1 MRLGETDVARAPQR
15 QSSAPGRNR
24 SLDAGA
30 LLVLFGE
37 GRQRLALASRCKG
50 LVLLLW
56 AQRQKPPIAAGTLCL
71 QRTGTTVGRR
81 EAHLEGG
88 SSLPVI
94 GTPAPALVPGR
105 TDCDLPIPIE
115 EEVLHGEALA

>member
-1 MRLGETDVARAPQR
+1 MLEMRLGETDVAGAPQV
-15 QSSAPGRNR
+15 QSTDPGGDC

-37 GRQRLALASRCKG
+37 GRLRLTLASRCKG
-50 LVLLLW
+50 LMFLSRT
-56 AQRQKPPIAAGTLCL
+56 QRQEPPIAASALPFQGT
-71 QRTGTTVGRR
+71 RPAIARR
-81 EAHLEGG
+81 ETHLEGG

-115 EEVLHGEALA
+115 DEV